1 MRIII
6 FSCLIISVLIV
17 SCTQK
22 NKSNNET
29 KTLKEIDSLTLFLG
43 LPTSMKLFGN
53 KLIIIDMFDKQEMV
67 KVIDTNTKKLCYKF
81 AEKGQGPYE
90 YLHIGNIDGYSDPED
105 RLKINIY
112 DPINKKLAIY
122 DYDSLVVFKKKYE
135 PAIRNFLNNT
145 DVNFH
150 ELIKIKDGYL
160 ATGMTE
166 DFKYTL
172 FSDSLEVVDHFGLYR
187 PKPSKSFPNI
197 SHVIA
202 NHGNSTVS
210 NNKELLIEIIYNAS
224 VLSCYDLNHKTK
236 IWEYNIHDLDYK
248 MEGKSIINN
257 APMGYL
263 SASITDKYIY
273 ALYSGEK
280 EDLDALATY
289 GKELHIFNYKGDIID
304 KCYLSQY
311 AFSICAD
318 PKTKKLYVLS
328 HEPEPKI
335 FIYELPQI

>member
-1 MRIII
+1 MRLII
-6 FSCLIISVLIV
+6 FNWLIISVLFV
-17 SCTQK
+17 SCSQN
-22 NKSNNET
+22 NKSSNQT
-29 KTLKEIDSLTLFLG
+29 KTLKEIDSLSVFLG
-43 LPTSMKLFGN
+43 LPTSMKLVGN

-112 DPINKKLAIY
+112 DPINKKLVNY
-122 DYDSLVVFKKKYE
+122 DYDSLVLYKEKYE
-135 PAIRNFLNNT
+135 PKTRHLLNNT

-150 ELIKIKDGYL
+150 ELIKIKEGYL

-166 DFKYTL
+166 NFKYTL
-172 FSDSLEVVDHFGLYR
+172 FSDLLEVMDHFGSYR
-187 PKPSKSFPNI
+187 PKPSKSIPNA
-197 SHVIA
+197 SHIIA
-202 NHGNSTVS
+202 NYGNTTVS
-210 NNKELLIEIIYNAS
+210 NNKDLLIEIIYNAS
-224 VLSCYDLNHKTK
+224 VLACYDLNHKTK

-280 EDLDALATY
+280 ENLDAFATY
-289 GKELHIFNYKGDIID
+289 GKELHIFNHKGGIIE
-304 KCYLSQY
+304 KFNLSQY

-318 PKTKKLYVLS
+318 SKASKLYVLS
-328 HEPEPKI
+328 HEPEPKV
-335 FIYELPQI
+335 FIYELP